1 MRISDWSS
9 DVCSSDLTADE
20 FANIIVRT
28 DPTGAITRLHDVA
41 RVELGAE
48 DYGVNA
54 YLSGRDSIIM
64 GVTQRPGSNALAAA
78 EGVKA
83 QLADAAKTFP
93 KGLEYRIIWNPTE
106 FISESMHAVQKTLL
120 EAMLLV
126 VIVIIVF
133 LQSWRAAIIPIV
145 AIPVVRKR
153 V

>member
-54 YLSGRDSIIM
+54 SLSGRDSRII
-64 GVTQRPGSNALAAA
+64 GVTQRPGSHALAAA
-78 EGVKA
+78 EWVTA

-93 KGLEYRIIWNPTE
+93 QGLEYRFTCDPTE
-106 FISESMHAVQKTLL
+106 CLIEPIPAVQNTLL
-120 EAMLLV
+120 EDL
-126 VIVIIVF
+126 
-133 LQSWRAAIIPIV
+133 
-145 AIPVVRKR
+145 
-153 V
+153 